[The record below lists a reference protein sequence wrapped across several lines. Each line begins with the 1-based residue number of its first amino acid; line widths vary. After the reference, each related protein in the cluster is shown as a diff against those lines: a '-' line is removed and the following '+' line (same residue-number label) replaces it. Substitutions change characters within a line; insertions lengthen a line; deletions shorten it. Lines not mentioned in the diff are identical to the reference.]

1 MEDSDD
7 FNYSRLNRAIV
18 EHMNWFFHFRLRSI
32 DARMTQMKTAE
43 PGRELISRLGER
55 VFGIGCDCSDR
66 CSKEE
71 GVAASTVGSPSLSA
85 GGQKVRKIAL
95 CRLRDTKTRHWDQRV
110 RFLEVTSSPSR

>member
-7 FNYSRLNRAIV
+7 FDYSRLNRAIV

-66 CSKEE
+66 LQQGGGRSGVDHRFPIAQRRWPE
-71 GVAASTVGSPSLSA
+71 GSQDRSVQVARYENAPL
-85 GGQKVRKIAL
+85 
-95 CRLRDTKTRHWDQRV
+95 
-110 RFLEVTSSPSR
+110 

>member
-1 MEDSDD
+1 MSRQRRFHDHAPPSATAPKCRLGFHPFMEDSDD
-7 FNYSRLNRAIV
+7 FDYSRLNRAIV

-71 GVAASTVGSPSLSA
+71 GVAASTIGSPSLSA
-85 GGQKVRKIAL
+85 GGQKVRKM
-95 CRLRDTKTRHWDQRV
+95 
-110 RFLEVTSSPSR
+110 P

>member
-7 FNYSRLNRAIV
+7 FDYSRLNRAIV

-32 DARMTQMKTAE
+32 DARRTQMKTAE

-71 GVAASTVGSPSLSA
+71 GVAASTIGSPSLSCFLCVNDRIRS
-85 GGQKVRKIAL
+85 GDDRVRTIDNQDAFGID
-95 CRLRDTKTRHWDQRV
+95 RLR
-110 RFLEVTSSPSR
+110 